1 MRKTKFLSI
10 FATAALLVGC
20 STKSSDEL
28 FNLPAQAW
36 QEMIIKDLKS
46 ADYTLADTHYMSLAS
61 EHVGSKLLEDTT
73 LIMAQ
78 AYIRDENYA
87 KANEYLDRYIMKYGN
102 SQKIEYAKFLK
113 IKANYESFNKP
124 NRNQALMQDSL
135 IEISQF
141 LQEHPQSIYRP
152 MIETMRIKFKLALYN
167 LDKNIKELY
176 ERTGKDVS
184 AKIYKDKL
192 MISGLDDANMVA
204 PQLPWYRAF
213 FE

>member
-1 MRKTKFLSI
+1 
-10 FATAALLVGC
+10 
-20 STKSSDEL
+20 
-28 FNLPAQAW
+28 
-36 QEMIIKDLKS
+36 
-46 ADYTLADTHYMSLAS
+46 
-61 EHVGSKLLEDTT
+61 
-73 LIMAQ
+73 MAQ

-135 IEISQF
+135 IEIAHF

-176 ERTGKDVS
+176 ERTG
-184 AKIYKDKL
+184 
-192 MISGLDDANMVA
+192 
-204 PQLPWYRAF
+204 
-213 FE
+213 